1 MKETIKNLKKV
12 YILGF
17 IVLMIDQFIK
27 AVVSTNLQINQSFIL
42 IKKFLTITLVHNTG
56 AAFGIFEGGKI
67 FFILIG
73 VLAII
78 LISLFIKNS
87 EYVDGLSIFVYSLLL
102 GGIFGNLVDRIIHGY
117 VIDYISFNFLNYN
130 FPIFNFA
137 DICIVVSIAL
147 IVISTLREDVWK

>member
-1 MKETIKNLKKV
+1 MKENLKKV

>member
-1 MKETIKNLKKV
+1 MKENLKKV

-147 IVISTLREDVWK
+147 IVISTLRDVWK

>member
-1 MKETIKNLKKV
+1 MKENLKKV

-102 GGIFGNLVDRIIHGY
+102 GGIFGNLVDRIIH
-117 VIDYISFNFLNYN
+117 